1 MGNPGG
7 STCPRDQCCG
17 MDTEN
22 CCLGGQKCFN
32 YYEQVCENVRQD
44 RCQVHHTEF
53 CKDHEIPYCRV
64 ERKTQAAEVPVQR
77 CTLTTL
83 RHCFTY
89 KEENFN
95 MKTEPYAHDV
105 EWVNEKLQKSD
116 EAVEE
121 ECKEVKGC
129 SMKEVE
135 EVKTRQVPVRVF
147 DRNETRN
154 EQVCTDRWETGEEQ
168 VVGRTTW
175 RTEYQQRCYNVPKQV
190 CSTTPCGSQ
199 GCGPGNDVCSAT
211 DYTWNERC
219 ARPSGAQTPPCGSCG
234 STGAC
239 EDSCSEPR
247 RTAQGSVCQRVK
259 EASCYGNL
267 ASCETPGQKC
277 CRTTYERVCQQV
289 PTRVPVM
296 VNMTIPG
303 RPIRKQD
310 CQMVE
315 RTIPRYKTEM
325 QIRNETRTR
334 QVCEPKME
342 ERCVNFTLPSFE
354 KVNVDMKEKVELGSI
369 QADIRES
376 NRTKCLNI
384 PRAKVTCMSTKVN
397 KRFVVNKVVCD
408 QRRQSGQLDQGCP
421 FAGGGGVGGSD
432 QAGAVGSVG
441 GTCGKFFGRDS
452 ASPLPVASL

>member
-1 MGNPGG
+1 MG
-7 STCPRDQCCG
+7 
-17 MDTEN
+17 
-22 CCLGGQKCFN
+22 
-32 YYEQVCENVRQD
+32 
-44 RCQVHHTEF
+44 
-53 CKDHEIPYCRV
+53 
-64 ERKTQAAEVPVQR
+64 
-77 CTLTTL
+77 
-83 RHCFTY
+83 
-89 KEENFN
+89 
-95 MKTEPYAHDV
+95 
-105 EWVNEKLQKSD
+105 
-116 EAVEE
+116 
-121 ECKEVKGC
+121 
-129 SMKEVE
+129 
-135 EVKTRQVPVRVF
+135 
-147 DRNETRN
+147 
-154 EQVCTDRWETGEEQ
+154 TDRWETGEEQ

-219 ARPSGAQTPPCGSCG
+219 ARPSGAQTPCGSCG
-234 STGAC
+234 STGTC

-325 QIRNETRTR
+325 QTRNETRTR

-384 PRAKVTCMSTKVN
+384 PRAKVTCMSSKVN

-408 QRRQSGQLDQGCP
+408 QRRKTNVCRSIPWSQCTPGSGQECRMMRP
-421 FAGGGGVGGSD
+421 
-432 QAGAVGSVG
+432 
-441 GTCGKFFGRDS
+441 
-452 ASPLPVASL
+452 ASPVRPTRPGLSIRWRWWSRRKRPRRSCGWNLRKVFRSRFRLSVAWCKSSRPRLPTTYLSFPSFKHSATAHGKYA